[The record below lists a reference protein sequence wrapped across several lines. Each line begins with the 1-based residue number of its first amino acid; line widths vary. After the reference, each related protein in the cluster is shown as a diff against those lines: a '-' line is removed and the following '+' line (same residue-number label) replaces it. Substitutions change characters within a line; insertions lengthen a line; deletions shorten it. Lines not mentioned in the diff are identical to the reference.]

1 MGTGVLGIKYMNIS
15 VLILTRNEEINLPDC
30 LALVAWSDD
39 IVVFD
44 SFSNDRT
51 VAIAQAAGARV
62 VQRTF
67 DHYAAQRNAALQD
80 IVYAHPW
87 ILMLDADERVTPAL
101 QRELKSTLDHAGSD
115 MTLYHVRRRDMF
127 FGRWL
132 RRSSGYPTW
141 FCRVIRTGQ
150 VWVEREINEQYYTNG
165 KVGFLQEHLVHYPF
179 NKGIDFWVERHN
191 QYSSMEALLIAEEI
205 QRPLVWRTL
214 WAHNPVQRRKAL
226 KQLVL
231 RLPAHPF
238 LVFLYLYVLR
248 GGFLDGFPGFT
259 FCWLRAFY
267 ESLITLKARTLRRQA
282 QKLPV

>member
-165 KVGFLQEHLVHYPF
+165 KVGFLQEHLVRF
-179 NKGIDFWVERHN
+179 
-191 QYSSMEALLIAEEI
+191 
-205 QRPLVWRTL
+205 QR
-214 WAHNPVQRRKAL
+214 QL
-226 KQLVL
+226 K
-231 RLPAHPF
+231 RWHS
-238 LVFLYLYVLR
+238 R
-248 GGFLDGFPGFT
+248 
-259 FCWLRAFY
+259 CM
-267 ESLITLKARTLRRQA
+267 S
-282 QKLPV
+282 